1 MIIYDQR
8 KSIASRCVALRNNA
22 NSIVFFSFTLDQ
34 LNTIEMKKKKKKFHR
49 YSVYLVDINIAL

>member
-22 NSIVFFSFTLDQ
+22 NSIVFFSFILDQ
-34 LNTIEMKKKKKKFHR
+34 VNTIEMKKKKKFHR
-49 YSVYLVDINIAL
+49 YSVYLFSRKY